1 MSERL
6 KVDLSDAGVLGLTLN
21 RPEKR
26 NAIDSP
32 MVDALLR
39 ELDRAELDKSVAVV
53 VIRGAGKDFCAGA
66 DLAELLESA
75 DKTTAENMAAAAHL
89 GSSAW

>member
-39 ELDRAELDKSVAVV
+39 ELDRAN
-53 VIRGAGKDFCAGA
+53 F
-66 DLAELLESA
+66 
-75 DKTTAENMAAAAHL
+75 
-89 GSSAW
+89 